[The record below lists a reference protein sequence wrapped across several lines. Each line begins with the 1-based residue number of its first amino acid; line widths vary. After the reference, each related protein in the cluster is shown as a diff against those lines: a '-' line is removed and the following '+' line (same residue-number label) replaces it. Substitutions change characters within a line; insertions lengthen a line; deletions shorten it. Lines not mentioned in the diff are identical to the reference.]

1 MLQIKLHVFCYLY
14 YRTFRLLVSLRNK
27 TAERGGRQN
36 GCVTNVTG
44 LLRAC
49 PVVIFAK
56 YQCFCGLLQKDLFKG
71 R

>member
-1 MLQIKLHVFCYLY
+1 MLHIKLHVFCYLY
-14 YRTFRLLVSLRNK
+14 YRTFRLLLSLRK
-27 TAERGGRQN
+27 KKSERGGRQN
-36 GCVTNVTG
+36 GGVTNVTG